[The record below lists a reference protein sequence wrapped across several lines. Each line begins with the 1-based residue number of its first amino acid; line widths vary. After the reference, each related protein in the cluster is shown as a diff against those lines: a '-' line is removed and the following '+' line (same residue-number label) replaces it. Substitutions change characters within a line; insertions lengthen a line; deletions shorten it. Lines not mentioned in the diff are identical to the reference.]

1 MFEAMLPALMQGL
14 SSPMAQAGIGLMSG
28 MPMGQAMQMGT
39 QMGNR
44 KPQPQGPGLLGALAS
59 QTVPGTPANGGWQT
73 TTTPTLAGLL
83 GGRGFLGG

>member
-28 MPMGQAMQMGT
+28 MPMGQAMQMG
-39 QMGNR
+39 NR

-59 QTVPGTPANGGWQT
+59 QTVPGTPANGGWGT